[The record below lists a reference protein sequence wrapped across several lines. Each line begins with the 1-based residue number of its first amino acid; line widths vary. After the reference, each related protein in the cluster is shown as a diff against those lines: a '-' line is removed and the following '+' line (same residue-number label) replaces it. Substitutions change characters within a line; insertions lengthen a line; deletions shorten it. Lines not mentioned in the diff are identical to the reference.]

1 MKFSVLKR
9 VQPAAI
15 LDGLSTAVITLDHA
29 LRVTFLN
36 SAGESLFSVSRHHV
50 LGQPLAQAVAH
61 FAEHEPRLRTA
72 LETGTGFIDRELR
85 LRRPGEDPITV
96 DCTVT
101 PWQASSQGLLM
112 EILSLDRHL
121 RISRDELLLAQHQA
135 SRELVRGLAHE
146 IKNPLGGIRGAAQ
159 LLEREYPD
167 SELREYT
174 YVIIREADRL
184 QNLVDRMLGPNRLPQ
199 KSMINVHEVIEHV
212 RQLIEAEAADE
223 VTVVR
228 DYDPSLPDV
237 QADHEQLVQAVLNV
251 ARNALQAVSS
261 QDAAGP
267 GPAPAA
273 APPPMIVLRSRM
285 RRQFTIGGRRHKLC
299 VQIDIED
306 NGPGVPAGM
315 IDKIFYP
322 MVTSRADGT
331 GLGLP
336 ISQYLIRSHGGAIEC
351 QSQQGRTVFSIYLP
365 VGAAK

>member
-15 LDGLSTAVITLDHA
+15 LDGLTTAVITLDHA
-29 LRVTFLN
+29 LRVTYLN
-36 SAGESLFSVSRHHV
+36 PAGESLFGVSRHHV
-50 LGQPLAQAVAH
+50 LGQPLVQAIAH
-61 FAEHEPRLRTA
+61 FAEQEPRLRNA
-72 LETGTGFIDRELR
+72 LDTGTGFIDRELR
-85 LRRPGEDPITV
+85 VRRPGEEPITV

-101 PWQASSQGLLM
+101 PWQAANPGLLM
-112 EILSLDRHL
+112 EILALDRHL

-167 SELREYT
+167 SALREYT
-174 YVIIREADRL
+174 HVIIREADRL
-184 QNLVDRMLGPNRLPQ
+184 QNLVDRMLGPNRLPH

-212 RQLIEAEAADE
+212 RQLIEAEAGDE
-223 VTVVR
+223 VAVVR

-237 QADHEQLVQAVLNV
+237 QADREQLIQAVLNV
-251 ARNALQAVSS
+251 ARNALQAVGAGG
-261 QDAAGP
+261 AARAGER
-267 GPAPAA
+267 ATI
-273 APPPMIVLRSRM
+273 MLRSRM
-285 RRQFTIGGRRHKLC
+285 RRQFTIGGHRHRLC

-306 NGPGVPAGM
+306 NGPGVPAAM

-336 ISQYLIRSHGGAIEC
+336 ISQYLIRSHGGLIEC
-351 QSQQGRTVFSIYLP
+351 QSQPGRTVFSIYLP
-365 VGAAK
+365 VEKAK